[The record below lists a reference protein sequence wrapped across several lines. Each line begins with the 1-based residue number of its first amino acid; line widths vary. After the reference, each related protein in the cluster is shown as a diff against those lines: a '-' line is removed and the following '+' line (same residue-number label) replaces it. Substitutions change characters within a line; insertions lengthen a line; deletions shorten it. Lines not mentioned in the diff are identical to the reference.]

1 MQTARPHDPT
11 FVREWIKKDLEH
23 MLVWRSEKAAE
34 YPNDA
39 RNEKVAALL
48 ETLAATVP
56 GIQAATLERLDRTFS
71 ATPDI
76 EAEWNVH
83 LRCVGF
89 ASFPNSAEDLVREF
103 LEGLRDKVGRPALRS
118 VDPDED

>member
-23 MLVWRSEKAAE
+23 TLVWRSEKAAG

-56 GIQAATLERLDRTFS
+56 GIQAATLERLDKTFS
-71 ATPDI
+71 ATPNI
-76 EAEWNVH
+76 VWCCSHRSQPVEP
-83 LRCVGF
+83 
-89 ASFPNSAEDLVREF
+89 FPL
-103 LEGLRDKVGRPALRS
+103 
-118 VDPDED
+118 DELKRKLADGSPIH